1 MEHSDIPEIS
11 ILLVDDENLIRK
23 TFTRDLMAEHFT
35 VTAVAGGQ
43 EAIDALE
50 HTQYDLVITDLMM
63 PDIDGFAV
71 LKTAKRIAPAT
82 SVIILTGYGDMRSAI
97 DALRLGADD
106 FTLKPCEIEEL
117 IFRIRRCLEK
127 RGLLQQLARQNT
139 LLATQN
145 RQLEE
150 EIQQRQLM
158 EAQLRASEH
167 RLHLALDAASN
178 GVWDR
183 NLLTGEVYFG
193 TNWQRTLGYDAAYAI
208 TDEPT
213 FENLIHP
220 DDRAPLREHL
230 QAHIQG
236 ASQRYEVEYRIRNKT
251 GDWQWM
257 LSRGQAVSRDAEGK
271 ALRIVGTVT
280 DITRL
285 KEAEAEL
292 QRNREALEQRVKERT
307 AELSESNV
315 ALNVL
320 LKKREEDRE
329 LLAEQVLSNTSKLVE
344 PFFDRLSES
353 QLTEQQRALV
363 DILRSN
369 IRELTSPFASTYSS
383 KLVRLTPAE
392 MQVANMVKQGKRSKE
407 IAEIMHL
414 SPGTVN
420 IHRKNIRKKLDI
432 SHQKTNL
439 QTLLSIDS

>member
-1 MEHSDIPEIS
+1 MENNGLSDIS
-11 ILLVDDENLIRK
+11 ILLVDDEKLIRK
-23 TFTRDLMAEHFT
+23 TFAKDLKAEHFK

-43 EAIDALE
+43 EAINALE
-50 HTQYDLVITDLMM
+50 QEQYDLVITDLMM

-71 LKTAKRIAPAT
+71 LKTAKRLAPET

-117 IFRIRRCLEK
+117 IFRIRRCLDK
-127 RGLLQQLARQNT
+127 RSLLQRLAQQNN
-139 LLATQN
+139 LLILQN
-145 RQLEE
+145 SQLEE
-150 EIQQRQLM
+150 EMRQRQLA
-158 EAQLRASEH
+158 EELLRASEH
-167 RLHLALDAASN
+167 RFRLALDAASN

-183 NLLTGEVYFG
+183 NLLTGEVFFG
-193 TNWQRTLGYDAAYAI
+193 KNWQHTLGYEGESGI
-208 TDEPT
+208 SDERS
-213 FENLIHP
+213 FENLVHP
-220 DDRAPLREHL
+220 DDRARLSAQLE
-230 QAHIQG
+230 AHVLG
-236 ASQRYEVEYRIRNKT
+236 TTQRYEVEYRIRNKA
-251 GDWQWM
+251 GDYQWM
-257 LSRGQAVSRDAEGK
+257 LSRGQSVARDAAGK
-271 ALRIVGTVT
+271 AQRIVGTVT

-285 KEAEAEL
+285 KEAEAQL
-292 QRNREALEQRVKERT
+292 QRNQDELEQRVRERT

-329 LLAEQVLSNTSKLVE
+329 ILAEQVLSNTSKLVE

-353 QLTEQQRALV
+353 RLTEQQRMLV
-363 DILRSN
+363 DILRTN
-369 IRELTSPFASTYSS
+369 IKELTSPFASTYSS

-407 IAEIMHL
+407 IADIMHL

-420 IHRKNIRKKLDI
+420 IHRKNIRKKLGI
-432 SHQKTNL
+432 AHQKTNL

>member
-1 MEHSDIPEIS
+1 MEHNDPAEIS
-11 ILLVDDENLIRK
+11 ILLVDDEQLIRK
-23 TFTRDLMAEHFT
+23 SFTRDLKAERFA

-43 EAIDALE
+43 EAINALE
-50 HTQYDLVITDLMM
+50 HGQYDLVITDLMM
-63 PDIDGFAV
+63 PDVDGYAV
-71 LKTAKRIAPAT
+71 LKTAKRLAPET
-82 SVIILTGYGDMRSAI
+82 GVIILTGYGDMRSAI

-117 IFRIRRCLEK
+117 VFRIRRSLEK
-127 RGLLQQLARQNT
+127 RSLLQRLAQQNK
-139 LLATQN
+139 LLASQN

-150 EIQQRQLM
+150 EMHQRQLV
-158 EAQLRASEH
+158 EAQLRESEQ
-167 RLHLALDAASN
+167 RFHLALDAASN

-183 NLLTGEVYFG
+183 NLLTGEVYYG
-193 TNWQRTLGYDAAYAI
+193 ANWQHTLGYEIERA
-208 TDEPT
+208 TSDEHT
-213 FENLIHP
+213 FENLVHP
-220 DDRAPLREHL
+220 DDREKVLAQRE
-230 QAHIQG
+230 AHIQG
-236 ASQRYEVEYRIRNKT
+236 KTLRYEVEYRIRNQA
-251 GDWQWM
+251 GGWQWM
-257 LSRGQAVSRDAEGK
+257 LSRGQAVTRDAQGK
-271 ALRIVGTVT
+271 AQRIVGTVT

-292 QRNREALEQRVKERT
+292 KRNQDELEQRVKERT

-320 LKKREEDRE
+320 LKKREADRE
-329 LLAEQVLSNTSKLVE
+329 ILAEQVLSNTSKLVE

-353 QLTEQQRALV
+353 RLTEQQRMLV
-363 DILRSN
+363 DILRTN
-369 IRELTSPFASTYSS
+369 IKELTSPFATQYSS

>member
-1 MEHSDIPEIS
+1 MEHNDIPNFS
-11 ILLVDDENLIRK
+11 ILLVDDEKLIRK

-35 VTAVAGGQ
+35 VTAMAGGQ

-106 FTLKPCEIEEL
+106 FTLKPCEVEEL

-127 RGLLQQLARQNT
+127 RGLLQRLAQQNI
-139 LLATQN
+139 LLASQN

-150 EIQQRQLM
+150 EIQQRQLVA
-158 EAQLRASEH
+158 AQLRASEH
-167 RLHLALDAASN
+167 RFHLALDAASN

-193 TNWQRTLGYDAAYAI
+193 SNWQRTLGYDTAYAI
-208 TDEPT
+208 TDEQT
-213 FENLIHP
+213 FENLVHP
-220 DDRAPLREHL
+220 DDRAPMREQL
-230 QAHIQG
+230 QAHIEG

-257 LSRGQAVSRDAEGK
+257 LSRGQAVDRDAEGK

-420 IHRKNIRKKLDI
+420 IHRKNIRKKLEI

>member
-1 MEHSDIPEIS
+1 MEHNDSPEIS

-23 TFTRDLMAEHFT
+23 TFTRDLMAEQFT

-43 EAIDALE
+43 EAIEALE

-127 RGLLQQLARQNT
+127 RGLLQRLAQQNT
-139 LLATQN
+139 LLAAQN

-150 EIQQRQLM
+150 EIQQRQLV
-158 EAQLRASEH
+158 EAQLRASET
-167 RLHLALDAASN
+167 RFRLALDASSN

-183 NLLTGEVYFG
+183 NLLTGEVYYG
-193 TNWQRTLGYDAAYAI
+193 ANWLRTLGYAEDDPETKHI
-208 TDEPT
+208 HLE
-213 FENLIHP
+213 ELLHP
-220 DDRAPLREHL
+220 DDRERVLAQIDDHVNGKTEIY
-230 QAHIQG
+230 A
-236 ASQRYEVEYRIRNKT
+236 VEYRIQKKNGEYR
-251 GDWQWM
+251 WM
-257 LSRGQAVSRDAEGK
+257 LSRGQVVERDAHGTP
-271 ALRIVGTVT
+271 LRMTGTLT
-280 DITRL
+280 DITL
-285 KEAEAEL
+285 MKAFEAEL
-292 QRNREALEQRVKERT
+292 EVKLQERT
-307 AELSESNV
+307 TDLLESNA

-320 LKKREEDRE
+320 LKKREEDKKT
-329 LLAEQVLSNTSKLVE
+329 LSEQILSNASKLVA
-344 PFFDRLSES
+344 PFLDRLQEAG
-353 QLTEQQRALV
+353 LTAQQKTLV
-363 DILRSN
+363 DILRTN
-369 IRELTSPFASTYSS
+369 IQELTSPFAAQFSS

-392 MQVANMVKQGKRSKE
+392 LQVANMVKQGKRSKE

-420 IHRKNIRKKLDI
+420 IHRKNIRKKLEI
-432 SHQKTNL
+432 SHQKANL
-439 QTLLSIDS
+439 QALLSLKS

>member
-1 MEHSDIPEIS
+1 MDYKGLTETS
-11 ILLVDDENLIRK
+11 ILLVDDEQLIRK
-23 TFTRDLMAEHFT
+23 SFTRDLRAEHFR

-43 EAIDALE
+43 EAINALE
-50 HTQYDLVITDLMM
+50 QGQYDLVITDLMM
-63 PDIDGFAV
+63 PNIDGFAV
-71 LKTAKRIAPAT
+71 LKTAKTLSPET
-82 SVIILTGYGDMRSAI
+82 GVIILTGYGDMRSAI

-106 FTLKPCEIEEL
+106 FTLKPCEIDEL
-117 IFRIRRCLEK
+117 VFRIRRCLEK
-127 RGLLQQLARQNT
+127 RSLLQTLAQQNK
-139 LLATQN
+139 LLASQN
-145 RQLEE
+145 RLLKEE
-150 EIQQRQLM
+150 MHQRQLV
-158 EAQLRASEH
+158 EAQLRESEH
-167 RLHLALDAASN
+167 RFRLALDAASN

-183 NLLTGEVYFG
+183 NLLTGEVYYG
-193 TNWQRTLGYDAAYAI
+193 ANWQHTLGYEVDPTI
-208 TDEPT
+208 SDKHT
-213 FENLIHP
+213 FEDLVHP
-220 DDRAPLREHL
+220 DDLKKVLAQL

-236 ASQRYEVEYRIRNKT
+236 KTLRYEVEYRIRNRA
-251 GDWQWM
+251 GGWQWM
-257 LSRGQAVSRDAEGK
+257 LSRGQAVTRDAEGK
-271 ALRIVGTVT
+271 AQRIVGTVT

-292 QRNREALEQRVKERT
+292 KRTQDELEQRVKERT
-307 AELSESNV
+307 GELSEANV

-329 LLAEQVLSNTSKLVE
+329 ILAEQVLSNTSKLVE

-353 QLTEQQRALV
+353 RLTEQQRMLV
-363 DILRSN
+363 DILRTN
-369 IRELTSPFASTYSS
+369 IKELTSPFATHYSS

-432 SHQKTNL
+432 AHQKTNL